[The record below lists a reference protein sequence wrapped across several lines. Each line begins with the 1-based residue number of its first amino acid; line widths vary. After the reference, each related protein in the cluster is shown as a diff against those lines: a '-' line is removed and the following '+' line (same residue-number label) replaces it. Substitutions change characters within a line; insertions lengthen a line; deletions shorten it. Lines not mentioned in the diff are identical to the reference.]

1 MKLVFLESDHPPLP
15 LRRGIHRIGSEH
27 WADIRLESAG
37 VLPLHAE
44 LYVGAKQASLGAT
57 ANAPV
62 QVNAQNIDGMTRL
75 QDGDV
80 LQIGPMRLRFEQS
93 DAAADAG
100 DDAPAPAVVPQALR
114 VPATEYFKDRLPA
127 DAAPEPSPA
136 SPPLPPPPPAVAQS
150 ARPVAFG
157 ATQVH
162 QALPKYVLRG
172 ISSTNLG
179 WTLPLPGAT
188 TVGRSADCGIQL
200 DHSGLSREHVRL
212 TPTAQGLLVEDLES
226 SNGTFLNERKI
237 SRAVAH
243 HGDEIGL
250 DVLRFR
256 LVATAANDSDPMAQA
271 RTPHSGGGATRSTD
285 NGTWLWMA
293 GAVLLFVLVL
303 LVLLFW

>member
-1 MKLVFLESDHPPLP
+1 MKLVFLQSDLPPLP

-27 WADIRLESAG
+27 WADIRLESAD

-62 QVNAQNIDGMTRL
+62 QVNAQTIDGMTRL
-75 QDGDV
+75 QHGDV
-80 LQIGPMRLRFEQS
+80 LQIGQMRLRFEQADAS
-93 DAAADAG
+93 QDAA
-100 DDAPAPAVVPQALR
+100 DAPAPAVLPQALR
-114 VPATEYFKDRLPA
+114 VPATEYFKDRLSA
-127 DAAPEPSPA
+127 DAAPEQPPQSSPA
-136 SPPLPPPPPAVAQS
+136 PAPAQVPRTP
-150 ARPVAFG
+150 APMG
-157 ATQVH
+157 ATQIH

-188 TVGRSADCGIQL
+188 VVGRSADCGIQL
-200 DHSGLSREHVRL
+200 EHGGLSREHVRL
-212 TPTAQGLLVEDLES
+212 TPTAQGLLVEDLDS
-226 SNGTFLNERKI
+226 SNGTFLNEQKI
-237 SRAVAH
+237 TRAVAH

-256 LVATAANDSDPMAQA
+256 LVATAANDSDPMAHARVPQRSQA
-271 RTPHSGGGATRSTD
+271 ASRNVGDASAWPWMIGA
-285 NGTWLWMA
+285 M
-293 GAVLLFVLVL
+293 LLFVLVL

>member
-1 MKLVFLESDHPPLP
+1 MKLVFLQSDFPPLP

-27 WADIRLESAG
+27 WADIRLGSAD

-62 QVNAQNIDGMTRL
+62 QVNEQTIDGMTRL
-75 QDGDV
+75 QHGDV
-80 LQIGPMRLRFEQS
+80 LQIGQMRLRFEQADAS
-93 DAAADAG
+93 QDAA
-100 DDAPAPAVVPQALR
+100 DAPAPAVLPQALR
-114 VPATEYFKDRLPA
+114 VPATEYFKDRLPG
-127 DAAPEPSPA
+127 DAPPEPPSQPSPSPAPEPSQVPRTPA
-136 SPPLPPPPPAVAQS
+136 PM
-150 ARPVAFG
+150 G
-157 ATQVH
+157 ATQIH

-188 TVGRSADCGIQL
+188 VVGRSADCGIQL
-200 DHSGLSREHVRL
+200 EHGGLSREHARL
-212 TPTAQGLLVEDLES
+212 TPTAQGLLVEDMDS
-226 SNGTFLNERKI
+226 SNGTFLNEQKI

-256 LVATAANDSDPMAQA
+256 LVATAVNDSDPMAHARVPQRSQA
-271 RTPHSGGGATRSTD
+271 ASRNAGDASAWP
-285 NGTWLWMA
+285 WML
-293 GAVLLFVLVL
+293 GAVLLLVLVL